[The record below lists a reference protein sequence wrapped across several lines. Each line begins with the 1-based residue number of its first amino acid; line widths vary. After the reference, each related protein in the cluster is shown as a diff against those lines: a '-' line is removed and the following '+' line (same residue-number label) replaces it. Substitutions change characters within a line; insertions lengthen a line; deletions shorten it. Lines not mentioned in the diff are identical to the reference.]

1 MSTPKVP
8 RNRRRPV
15 RRTPA
20 DLRQALG
27 SGPDALWRDGAPP
40 VFTRQ
45 ELAQKRPLVAAI
57 ERDLGR
63 QDLITRLA
71 RMAHAVCLREAR
83 RREAWLRQQ
92 LRTLETPE

>member
-1 MSTPKVP
+1 MGKPKVP
-8 RNRRRPV
+8 RNRLRPV

-20 DLRQALG
+20 DLRQAVG
-27 SGPDALWRDGAPP
+27 SGPESLWRDGAPP
-40 VFTRQ
+40 SFTRQ
-45 ELAQKRPLVAAI
+45 ELATKRHLVASI

-83 RREAWLRQQ
+83 RHEGWLRQQ
-92 LRTLETPE
+92 LRTLEPPQ

>member
-1 MSTPKVP
+1 MSKPKVP
-8 RNRRRPV
+8 RNRLRPV

-20 DLRQALG
+20 ELRQALG
-27 SGPDALWRDGAPP
+27 TGPDALWRDGAPP
-40 VFTRQ
+40 TFTLA

-83 RREAWLRQQ
+83 RHEAWLRQQ
-92 LRTLETPE
+92 LRTLEPPQ